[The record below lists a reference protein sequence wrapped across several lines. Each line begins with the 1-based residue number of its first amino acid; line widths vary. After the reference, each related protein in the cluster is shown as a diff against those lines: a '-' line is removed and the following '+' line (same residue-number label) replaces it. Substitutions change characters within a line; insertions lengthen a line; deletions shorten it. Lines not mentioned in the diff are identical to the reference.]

1 MGQCYITRK
10 GFEERVGEQLGIYPA
25 GTNGR
30 PQGDVTVIDKVTILA
45 TNVFRNNTDVVT
57 VKLPPNL
64 KEIENYAFEN
74 CSNLLNLPLPNRLE
88 KIGNYAFSGCTKL
101 NTIELPSSLKTLG
114 QYIFSGCTNLISI
127 VLPTGLRD
135 IAQYAFGGANVKEIT
150 LPYGLNPDHWDYA
163 FNKNTSLETV
173 YIECNHLSDHC
184 FYDTNIKKV
193 YIQSTVRSLGNY
205 AFSTCDNLSS
215 VVFEEGITWINYYAF
230 SSCDALTSI
239 TFPASVKSLDSCSF
253 ANCSNLSSV
262 KFKNGIE
269 NLYYRSFYSCSA
281 LKSISIPSS
290 IKYIHPNTFDHCS
303 NLAHIYIDKPKNSI
317 ASAPWGCSATVHWRE
332 AYINFICN
340 AEQYVIFINGTKLS
354 SNLYTFSPQDNGT
367 TITYTA
373 YTVNYKPITKIIY
386 IESGETATYDEE
398 IVFTEEDDCI
408 VTIQP
413 IDEKNNILDDYSI
426 EVTYNNFTFKNISTF
441 KVQKNTDISYIIK
454 KDNYITVSESVTI
467 TELEQTI
474 KPVMIYNKID
484 NIILEYPF
492 TNYSEFLPNL
502 LDNINYK
509 MSEYPIY
516 PHSIM
521 SNRVSGIYYK
531 SKGYIK
537 LKTSVDPLQ
546 ELHLKIQGKFKNYRD
561 NARCVIFFGR
571 QIYLPGTDGTD
582 SYNDIYQYVSSS
594 VTRLLYITSEG
605 TTNIDI
611 DKIFQVLPNT
621 LYYISFFVEQGTL
634 YPNSANNMNSGR
646 LYLDYIEFQSAPINE
661 KKPELPTIITEDK
674 ICVYD
679 GIGKITPYI
688 NEKYFGSPP
697 ESELI
702 FKRFFNYNP
711 NNSIFVDNARHQS
724 YNCATNRLAKNFS
737 INDSNGGNIDA
748 GIFKFIKAIDCTS
761 YSKIKITCILHHNY
775 SSPLI
780 TNAYMLIGQDEDI
793 VEPVAN
799 NAYNWDGWTIIG
811 EHSAA
816 GSGSFYTCTYDVS
829 QLEGEQSLFIGVFH
843 GSETNAYTCQ
853 CRVIELEIQ

>member
-25 GTNGR
+25 GANGR
-30 PQGDVTVIDKVTILA
+30 PQGDVTVIDKVTTLA
-45 TNVFRNNTDVVT
+45 TNVFRNNTDLIT

-64 KEIENYAFEN
+64 KEIQNYAFEN
-74 CSNLLNLPLPNRLE
+74 CSNLLNLPLPNKLE

-101 NTIELPSSLKTLG
+101 NTIELPSSVKTLG
-114 QYIFSGCTNLISI
+114 EYVFSGCTNLISI
-127 VLPTGLRD
+127 LLPTGLKS

-150 LPYGLNPDHWDYA
+150 LPYGLNPDQWDYA
-163 FNKNTSLETV
+163 FRDNTSLETV
-173 YIECNHLSDHC
+173 YIECNYLSTYC
-184 FYDTNIKKV
+184 FLATKIKKV
-193 YIQSTVRSLGNY
+193 YIKSTVRSLGDN
-205 AFSTCDNLSS
+205 AFYNCNNLSS
-215 VVFEEGITWINYYAF
+215 VIFEEGVKQINYYAF
-230 SSCDALTSI
+230 GSCGNITSI
-239 TFPASVKSLDSCSF
+239 TIPSSVQTIHNYAFASCSK
-253 ANCSNLSSV
+253 LSSV
-262 KFKNGIE
+262 NFKKGIE
-269 NLYYRSFYSCSA
+269 NLYYHSFEYCSA
-281 LKSISIPSS
+281 LSSISIPSS
-290 IKYIHPNTFDHCS
+290 IKYIDPNAFYSCS
-303 NLAHIYIDKPKNSI
+303 KLAHIYIDKPKNSI
-317 ASAPWGCSATVHWRE
+317 ANAPWGCSATVHWRE
-332 AYINFICN
+332 AYINFICD
-340 AEQYVIFINGTKLS
+340 AEQYAIFINGTKIS
-354 SNLYTFSPQDNGT
+354 SNLYTFSPQDKGT

-373 YTVNYKPITKIIY
+373 YAVNYKPITKTIY
-386 IESGETATYDEE
+386 IESAEKATYDEE
-398 IVFTEEDDCI
+398 IIFTEENDCT

-413 IDEKNNILDDYSI
+413 IDEKNNILEDYSI
-426 EVTYNNFTFKNISTF
+426 EVTYNNFTFKNVSTF
-441 KVQKNTDISYIIK
+441 KVQNKTDISYIVK
-454 KDNYITVSESVTI
+454 KDNYITASESTTI

-492 TNYSEFLPNL
+492 TNHSEFLTNL
-502 LDNINYK
+502 LDNVNYK
-509 MSEYPIY
+509 MSEYNIY

-521 SNRVSGIYYK
+521 SNRIGYYAK

-546 ELHLKIQGKFKNYRD
+546 ELHLKIKGNLVSYSSKTQ
-561 NARCVIFFGR
+561 CMITFGR
-571 QIYLPGTDGTD
+571 QIYLPGTDGEGVYAD
-582 SYNDIYQYVSSS
+582 SNVPSNVTKLIYINGKN
-594 VTRLLYITSEG
+594 TAI
-605 TTNIDI
+605 NIDQ
-611 DKIFQVLPNT
+611 IFQVLPNT
-621 LYYISFFVEQGTL
+621 NYYISFWVQCWADG
-634 YPNSANNMNSGR
+634 YPSQENQMHTGR

-661 KKPELPTIITEDK
+661 KKPELPTIIAEDK

-697 ESELI
+697 ESQLI

-711 NNSIFVDNARHQS
+711 ANSIYVDNPRHQS
-724 YNCATNRLAKNFS
+724 YNCATNRLAKAFS

-761 YSKIKITCILHHNY
+761 YSKIKITCILHHDFG
-775 SSPLI
+775 SPLI
-780 TNAYMLIGQDEDI
+780 TNAYMLVGQDEDI

-799 NAYNWDGWTIIG
+799 NAYNWDGWTVIG

-843 GSETNAYTCQ
+843 GSETNSYTCQ